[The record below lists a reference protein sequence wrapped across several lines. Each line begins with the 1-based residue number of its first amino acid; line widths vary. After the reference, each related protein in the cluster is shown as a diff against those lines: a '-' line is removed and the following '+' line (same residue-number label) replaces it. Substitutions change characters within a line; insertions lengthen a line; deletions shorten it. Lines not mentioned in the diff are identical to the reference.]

1 MSARVAPP
9 LAKFKYPQRSV
20 PHNRQL
26 SSLTALELMAM
37 VEANGFAPT
46 HEELSVC
53 VEEASNPY
61 YMLYSEYLTLYICL
75 SIIPLSINPLSI
87 DLSTELFY
95 GIYLWYLFSDEVA
108 MAEANSYAP
117 TPEELALCEQAVKY
131 YPYVISSGTSSEYM
145 SVSICLSIYPM
156 MAEHTFGFELKIG
169 ELIYGMYI
177 WYVFSDERLGEWYI
191 SEGEASQQEMEP
203 PMPIM
208 PYNRKNQGN
217 MYNIC
222 YYANTF

>member
-1 MSARVAPP
+1 
-9 LAKFKYPQRSV
+9 
-20 PHNRQL
+20 
-26 SSLTALELMAM
+26 MAM
-37 VEANGFAPT
+37 VEANGFAPS
-46 HEELSVC
+46 HEELSFC
-53 VEEASNPY
+53 VEEASKSY
-61 YMLYSEYLTLYICL
+61 YFLYSEYETLSICL
-75 SIIPLSINPLSI
+75 SIIPDESMTPA
-87 DLSTELFY
+87 ELFY
-95 GIYLWYLFSDEVA
+95 GIYLWHLFSDEVA

-131 YPYVISSGTSSEYM
+131 YPNVISSGTSSEYM

-156 MAEHTFGFELKIG
+156 MAEHTFGFELKMG

-177 WYVFSDERLGEWYI
+177 WYLFSDERLGEWYI

-203 PMPIM
+203 PMPTM

-217 MYNIC
+217 VYNIC